1 MTQRGN
7 RYDRERKPLRSGRSA
22 FLCWAILVAEAF
34 KGRSDAAGSIILTS
48 NEVVVSSSKN
58 VVRSI
63 SIQLSGNI
71 TERVPSG
78 FQLLT

>member
-1 MTQRGN
+1 MTQRRN
-7 RYDRERKPLRSGRSA
+7 HYDTERKPLTSGRRA
-22 FLCWAILVAEAF
+22 FLRWAILVAEAF
-34 KGRSDAAGSIILTS
+34 KGRSDAAGSIISTS
-48 NEVVVSSSKN
+48 NEVAVSSSIN

-71 TERVPSG
+71 TKRVPSG